1 MAAPAGRTR
10 PSSMSD
16 PAPKRL
22 VTLISGTGS
31 NLQAIL
37 DALDAGTINA
47 TMACVISNRA
57 DAAGLDKARA
67 AGVATELVED
77 DDALN
82 KTLET
87 LSPDV
92 IALAGFMR
100 LLGVGLVQRF
110 SGRIFNVHPS
120 LLPKYRGLH
129 THRRVLENGDAVHGC
144 SVHFVTET
152 LDAGPVVMQAR
163 VPVLKDDTPEALA
176 ARVLKREHVVYPQVL
191 GWYCQDRLRLGDG
204 RCVLDGAPLEQ
215 PVLLKEHN
223 A

>member
-1 MAAPAGRTR
+1 
-10 PSSMSD
+10 MSD

-37 DALDAGTINA
+37 DALAAGTINA
-47 TMACVISNRA
+47 TMACVVSNRA

-77 DDALN
+77 DNALSR
-82 KTLET
+82 TLET
-87 LSPDV
+87 LAPDV

-100 LLGVGLVQRF
+100 LLGADLVQRF
-110 SGRIFNVHPS
+110 NGRIFNVHPS

-129 THRRVLENGDAVHGC
+129 THRRVFENGDEVHGC
-144 SVHFVTET
+144 SVHFVTEA

-163 VPVLKDDTPEALA
+163 VPVLKGDTPETLA
-176 ARVLKREHVVYPQVL
+176 ARVLKREHVVYPRVL
-191 GWYCQDRLRLGDG
+191 GWYCQDRLRLDDG
-204 RCVLDGAPLEQ
+204 RCVLDGVPLER
-215 PVLLKEHN
+215 PVLLEGN
-223 A
+223 DA